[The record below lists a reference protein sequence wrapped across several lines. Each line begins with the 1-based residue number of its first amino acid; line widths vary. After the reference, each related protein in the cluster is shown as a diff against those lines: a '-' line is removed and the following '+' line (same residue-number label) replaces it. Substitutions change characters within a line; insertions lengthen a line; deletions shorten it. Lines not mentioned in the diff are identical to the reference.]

1 VIDVKEFSMNLLQS
15 KTRIALAVLAMAASA
30 GASAVPIMNVTIN
43 GGYIVWAESAGG
55 VLNPTI
61 QTGTGFPIGPA
72 AELALAGSAEL
83 PGGNI
88 ELNKFGGGYRPVV
101 GEFTTLTGND
111 GLGRSITLSS
121 LQENDWGSF
130 DPSTNRWDATDL
142 TKSYIQ
148 GAANAAGLRV
158 LDPAQLDLAVQA
170 FMTKTLACPM
180 PGGKCAPWQLVS
192 DPNIS
197 YVDIF
202 PTKVHIGLAGFLDAS
217 PILQALFP
225 SQAGNVPAGA
235 QVSEVVEILSS
246 SGSEYLFGF
255 SATKSR
261 VYAAGSD
268 TTVIGG
274 ITRDVPFEFRSY
286 SGNYDVTIPEPES
299 LALLGI
305 GLVGLFLGRRRRV

>member
-1 VIDVKEFSMNLLQS
+1 MNLLRS

-30 GASAVPIMNVTIN
+30 GASAVPIANVTIT
-43 GGYIVWAESAGG
+43 GGYIRWAEGPVG
-55 VLNPTI
+55 VLSPTI
-61 QTGTGFPIGPA
+61 LTGALDALSLT
-72 AELALAGSAEL
+72 ALAGSAAA

-88 ELNKFGGGYRPVV
+88 ELNKFGGGYPPVV
-101 GEFTTLTGND
+101 GQFSTLTGDD

-121 LQENDWGSF
+121 LQEDDWGTFSGGK
-130 DPSTNRWDATDL
+130 WVATDL
-142 TKSYIQ
+142 TKRYIE
-148 GAANAAGLRV
+148 GAAKAARLV
-158 LDPAQLDLAVQA
+158 LTPQQLDDAVQV
-170 FMTKTLACPM
+170 FMTETLACPM

-217 PILQALFP
+217 PILKALFP
-225 SQAGNVPAGA
+225 GQAANVPASV
-235 QVSEVVEILSS
+235 QVSEVVEILSG

-255 SATKSR
+255 SATNSG
-261 VYAAGSD
+261 VYAAGEANK
-268 TTVIGG
+268 
-274 ITRDVPFEFRSY
+274 PFEFRSY